1 MVGGKVFVHK
11 FCLVV
16 VEPCSCI
23 NHVACVHIRFEAI
36 VPGNPEIV
44 AEYQNKL
51 YYLETE
57 EKLQKFMRFACAA
70 VVEKCQS
77 LLQMLFRM

>member
-1 MVGGKVFVHK
+1 VLFRD
-11 FCLVV
+11 
-16 VEPCSCI
+16 
-23 NHVACVHIRFEAI
+23 RFEAI

-57 EKLQKFMRFACAA
+57 ENLEKFMRSYITVDKISVF
-70 VVEKCQS
+70 
-77 LLQMLFRM
+77 